1 MFCGM
6 TRRARTTDP
15 HRPIALPR
23 TTTADRRVTSTDVD
37 CFGMIVF
44 AERNAAASRNELTI
58 SVCSANMRTSATAI
72 VNLESARALFLYL
85 DEFITERDEP
95 DHDEL

>member
-1 MFCGM
+1 MVCEM
-6 TRRARTTDP
+6 ERRARTTDP

-23 TTTADRRVTSTDVD
+23 TKTADRRVTSTDVD
-37 CFGMIVF
+37 CFGMIVL

-58 SVCSANMRTSATAI
+58 SVCNANMRTSATAI

-85 DEFITERDEP
+85 DEFLAERDDP
-95 DHDEL
+95 NDEF